1 VLGFENL
8 RAQIV
13 PTEAKIGFRFPHV
26 IAPRAGVDL
35 MRLRIF
41 SDDHHGLITR
51 SAAERL
57 GGSTAAWYRGIDG
70 GPLELIHPGVAR
82 LPGAPA
88 TRLQAIAAA
97 VLAVPGSLASHRSA
111 AWLWGIPRPD
121 VDPIELIVAARTRS
135 PDLRGVIVHRP
146 RDRRD
151 LKPVLR
157 SNIPTTNVL
166 RLLCDLG
173 AVDAS
178 GVVDAVGHVV
188 TSRLASPV
196 ALQRAISRHTRRGR
210 HGVPAFRDA
219 LANWVIDDKP
229 VDSVLEPAM
238 KRLFETYGLPPLEF
252 HAHLGGYVVDFLIVG
267 TPIVLECDG
276 WEFHA
281 KTQAQQDADAAR
293 DVGLAELGYLS
304 LRFTYHQIVRQPA
317 RQARRIAAV
326 IARWAPEL
334 GAHVL
339 ENGNLRAQKA
349 V

>member
-1 VLGFENL
+1 
-8 RAQIV
+8 
-13 PTEAKIGFRFPHV
+13 
-26 IAPRAGVDL
+26 
-35 MRLRIF
+35 MRLRTF

-51 SAAERL
+51 TAAGRL
-57 GGSTAAWYRGIDG
+57 GISTASWYRAIDG
-70 GPLELIHPGVAR
+70 GPLELIYPGVAR
-82 LPGAPA
+82 MPGAPP
-88 TRLQAIAAA
+88 TRTQAIAAA
-97 VLAVPGSLASHRSA
+97 VLAVPGALASHRTA

-121 VDPIELIVAARTRS
+121 DDPIELIVVDRTRS
-135 PDLRGVIVHRP
+135 PDLDGVIIHRP

-173 AVDAS
+173 AVDAPA
-178 GVVDAVGHVV
+178 VVDAVGHVV

-196 ALQRAISRHTRRGR
+196 ALQRAISRHTRKGR

-219 LANWVIDDKP
+219 LANWVIDGKP

-238 KRLFETYGLPPLEF
+238 RRLFETYRLPPYEF
-252 HAHLGGYVVDFLIVG
+252 HAHIGGFEVDFLITG

-281 KTQAQQDADAAR
+281 KTRAQQDADAAR
-293 DVGLAELGYLS
+293 DVDLAELGYLTI
-304 LRFTYHQIVRQPA
+304 RFTYHQIVRQPA
-317 RQARRIAAV
+317 KQARRIAAV
-326 IARWAPEL
+326 IARWSPDP

-339 ENGNLRAQKA
+339 GSGNLRAQKGA
-349 V
+349 